1 MPPEESGR
9 TRRITGLIALLA
21 ILGLILAVLI
31 ASCAGGADPAAETE
45 PVATTAEAATTAA
58 NVQETTQTQTET
70 EAEEPEPAEAEQTEP
85 AETET
90 TETAEETTETDA
102 DDASTEPDDAATGG
116 EQEVEPEP
124 VTLLDAAAEAGSF
137 DTFLGLVEQS
147 TLDETLRGDG
157 SFTLFAPTDEAFDE
171 LPEELSAALENE
183 PAALEQLLSYHVV
196 PEAIAP
202 DALVPG
208 ALETL
213 EGAPLEISERAGRQ
227 YAADAPIL
235 PPALE
240 ADNGWL
246 HPIGYVLLPPDL
258 DLADLVGEEAAAE
271 AYDRAD
277 FVVFFETGSAEL
289 DAAAQATI
297 AEAATAIQAL
307 PAGSRVRLVGVA
319 DAQGDAA
326 ANLELSRERARAV
339 QAALEQAVPDADVR
353 YVVRARGEE
362 EGGELANARRVDIV
376 LNPPEA

>member
-31 ASCAGGADPAAETE
+31 ASCAGGADPAAET
-45 PVATTAEAATTAA
+45 VATTAQAATTAA
-58 NVQETTQTQTET
+58 DEQETTRAETGT
-70 EAEEPEPAEAEQTEP
+70 EAEEPEPVETEQLEP

-90 TETAEETTETDA
+90 SETDTGETA
-102 DDASTEPDDAATGG
+102 TEPDDAATGD

-124 VTLLDAAAEAGSF
+124 VTLLDAAEEAGSF
-137 DTFLGLVEQS
+137 GTLLRLVEQS
-147 TLDETLRGDG
+147 PLDETLRGDG
-157 SFTLFAPTDEAFDE
+157 AFTLFAPTDEAFEELPDE
-171 LPEELSAALENE
+171 LLAALENE

-196 PEAIAP
+196 PEAIAA
-202 DALVPG
+202 DALAPG
-208 ALETL
+208 TLDTL

-258 DLADLVGEEAAAE
+258 DLADLVGEDVAAE

-277 FVVFFETGSAEL
+277 FVVFFEIGSAEL

-297 AEAATAIQAL
+297 AEAATAIETL

-319 DAQGDAA
+319 DPQGDAG

-339 QAALEQAVPDADVR
+339 QAALQQAVPDADVR

>member
-31 ASCAGGADPAAETE
+31 ASCAGGADPAAET
-45 PVATTAEAATTAA
+45 VATTAQAATTAA
-58 NVQETTQTQTET
+58 DEQETTRTETGT
-70 EAEEPEPAEAEQTEP
+70 EAEEPEPAETGQAEPAGTEP

-90 TETAEETTETDA
+90 SETDTGETA
-102 DDASTEPDDAATGG
+102 TEPDDAASDG

-124 VTLLDAAAEAGSF
+124 VTLLDVAAEAGSF
-137 DTFLGLVEQS
+137 GSLLRLLEQS
-147 TLDETLRGDG
+147 PLDETLRGDG
-157 SFTLFAPTDEAFDE
+157 AFTLFAPTDEAFEELPDE
-171 LPEELSAALENE
+171 LLAALEND

-196 PEAIAP
+196 PEAIAA
-202 DALVPG
+202 DALAPG
-208 ALETL
+208 TLDTL

-258 DLADLVGEEAAAE
+258 DLADLVGEDVAAE

-277 FVVFFETGSAEL
+277 FVVFFEIGSAEL

-297 AEAATAIQAL
+297 AEAATAIETL

-319 DAQGDAA
+319 DPQGDAG

-339 QAALEQAVPDADVR
+339 QAALQQAVPDADVR

-376 LNPPEA
+376 LIPA